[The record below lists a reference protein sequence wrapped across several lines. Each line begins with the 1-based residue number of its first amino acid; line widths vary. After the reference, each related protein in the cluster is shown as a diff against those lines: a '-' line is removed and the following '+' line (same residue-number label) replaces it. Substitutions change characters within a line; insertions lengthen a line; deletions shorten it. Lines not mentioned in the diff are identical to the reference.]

1 MARVSRELGLGPTDS
16 DTLRMPDGGSGDLT
30 GIVPRHSG
38 KDWVAEIAHAAAR
51 LILAGRKSREEVL
64 AATLCLHSVENR
76 CGTGPMAETVSPR
89 VRKRVLEP
97 QKGLIALSERV
108 KC

>member
-1 MARVSRELGLGPTDS
+1 ML
-16 DTLRMPDGGSGDLT
+16 
-30 GIVPRHSG
+30 
-38 KDWVAEIAHAAAR
+38 AE
-51 LILAGRKSREEVL
+51 RKSRKEVL

-89 VRKRVLEP
+89 VRKRVLES
-97 QKGLIALSERV
+97 QKVSIAVSEGI